1 MTVNIYIIF
10 PAGVITFIGMLIYLA
25 THPEKADLLATLIYR
40 LFRHCSLGIGRFWRF
55 ADRQV
60 LASEVQASLNLGGT
74 RLNRD
79 APGALPYALR
89 LEYVKPKN
97 ALTHLRNGEV
107 IVRLRQSADQDR
119 NIANAALAYLS
130 KGLLPRTRAHLN
142 SELRQA
148 IDYQTAKLMLDHL
161 RGSGASQFFVQQILE
176 PALSRSERLQ
186 HFTQMTS
193 DIAAQGQF
201 TRIYLSELA
210 ELGSRLTGLLRSYR
224 VAQEAESFLGFVH
237 GLRDKSNPLD
247 FRGQYLNVS
256 VLLVAEA
263 GKLREEGIAPYLR
276 RLRQFLRAGTPGI
289 YVCGMGDVNVDG
301 VRRIAQR
308 AKRQK
313 LISILGMPT
322 YSVSSYDAKVIPA
335 VVAVCTAAS
344 TYAARRDKQ
353 VRPLDIAIRK
363 HIEPIRD
370 GTWEVVG
377 KERWPGRGSKVAV
390 SIRASLD
397 PYGQVAQYVSGHRE
411 EIQRAREDL
420 GGEPVHLIAWS
431 PTPEE
436 FIKSAL
442 RPKRRSDILQVDLDS
457 GDLKA
462 TVWTKTDEVTR
473 SLIGTD
479 GWNVNTAADLAGWDI
494 EVSTGDQRLL
504 CTDSELR
511 VLVDLL
517 ERHIPEL
524 AAGKVR
530 IEGIAREVG
539 IGSKVVVRCDSGDA
553 VKLCCGE
560 GGTRSHGIAKDLGE
574 WINFIEWNSDAERL
588 IAQALYPLQR
598 RRILSMHPDNRDRE
612 IEIYMADRAA
622 LQKACGTGDANLR
635 LAEAATQW
643 HIRLRLRDGTLYE
656 LTDT

>member
-1 MTVNIYIIF
+1 MTVNIYIIL
-10 PAGVITFIGMLIYLA
+10 PAGVITFVGMLFYLV
-25 THPEKADLLATLIYR
+25 THPEKADMMATLIYR
-40 LFRHCSLGIGRFWRF
+40 LFRHCSLGIGRFKRF
-55 ADRQV
+55 ADRRV
-60 LASEVQASLNLGGT
+60 LASEVQAALNSGGS

-89 LEYVKPKN
+89 LEYAKPKN
-97 ALTHLRNGEV
+97 ALTHLRHGEV

-161 RGSGASQFFVQQILE
+161 RGSGGSQFFVQQILE
-176 PALSRSERLQ
+176 PALSRSERLR

-193 DIAAQGQF
+193 DITAQGQF

-210 ELGSRLTGLLRSYR
+210 DLGTRLTGLLRSDR

-237 GLRDKSNPLD
+237 GLRDKSTPLD

-263 GKLREEGIAPYLR
+263 RKLRDEGIAPYLR

-289 YVCGMGDVNVDG
+289 YVCGMGEVNVDG
-301 VRRIAQR
+301 VRRITQR
-308 AKRQK
+308 AKRKK
-313 LISILGMPT
+313 LISILGMAT
-322 YSVSSYDAKVIPA
+322 YSVSRHDAKVIPA

-344 TYAARRDKQ
+344 TYAAQRDKQ
-353 VRPLDIAIRK
+353 VKPLDIAIRK

-370 GTWEVVG
+370 STWEVVG
-377 KERWPGRGSKVAV
+377 KERWPGHGSKVAV
-390 SIRASLD
+390 SIRSSLD
-397 PYGQVAQYVSGHRE
+397 PYGQVAQYVSGHRD

-420 GGEPVHLIAWS
+420 SGEPVHLIAWS

-473 SLIGTD
+473 SLIGKD
-479 GWNVNTAADLAGWDI
+479 GWNVHTAADLAGWDI

-504 CTDSELR
+504 CTDTELR
-511 VLVDLL
+511 VLIDIL

-524 AAGKVR
+524 TAGKVR
-530 IEGIAREVG
+530 IEGIAREAG
-539 IGSKVVVRCDSGDA
+539 TGSKVVVKCDSGDA

-560 GGTRSHGIAKDLGE
+560 GGSRSQAIAKDLGE

-598 RRILSMHPDNRDRE
+598 RRILSMHPDSRDRE

-622 LQKACGTGDANLR
+622 LQKARGAGDANLR
-635 LAEAATQW
+635 LAETATQW
-643 HIRLRLRDGTLYE
+643 HIRLRLQDGTLYE